1 MKTISNLSLE
11 VMSLN
16 QMSLRDEECARD
28 EQNERFMREVDR
40 IVDEKFLMVQ

>member
-16 QMSLRDEECARD
+16 QMSLNDGEYGKS
-28 EQNERFMREVDR
+28 NE
-40 IVDEKFLMVQ
+40 DEKLMAQIDNII